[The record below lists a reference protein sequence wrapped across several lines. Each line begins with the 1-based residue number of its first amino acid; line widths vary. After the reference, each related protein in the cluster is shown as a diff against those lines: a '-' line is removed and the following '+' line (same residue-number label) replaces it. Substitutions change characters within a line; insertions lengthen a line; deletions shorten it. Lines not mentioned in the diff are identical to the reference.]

1 MAKTSLPAPA
11 MTVTDHDEKAVQENT
26 LDSLSETYFYTI
38 SQNIPRE
45 EPDYYYS
52 DFTVRDIL
60 PECLEFVSA
69 KVEDDAGK
77 DVTFRF
83 LVSHDDQNVTFSGE
97 ITRLS
102 HILRGDI
109 SF

>member
-1 MAKTSLPAPA
+1 MP
-11 MTVTDHDEKAVQENT
+11 ENT

-45 EPDYYYS
+45 EPDYYS

-69 KVEDDAGK
+69 KVEMMREGC
-77 DVTFRF
+77 
-83 LVSHDDQNVTFSGE
+83 
-97 ITRLS
+97 
-102 HILRGDI
+102 DI
-109 SF
+109 SISGIT

>member
-1 MAKTSLPAPA
+1 MMRRRCRRT
-11 MTVTDHDEKAVQENT
+11 HWT
-26 LDSLSETYFYTI
+26 LWSETYFYTI

-83 LVSHDDQNVTFSGE
+83 LVSHDDQNVTFQVKSPASAIFYGV
-97 ITRLS
+97 TYHFKGSCPGSSADGL
-102 HILRGDI
+102 
-109 SF
+109 